1 MKRRVLSFIL
11 ILALCLNLCPVWVL
25 AADAGTDNG
34 LCPHHLAHTDEC
46 GYVSPTVEQGCAHT
60 HDEDCYRTE
69 TACIHEHTAECDP
82 QAGDEAD
89 EPVSCAHTC
98 TQDSGC
104 VTQTLS
110 CAHEHDD
117 ICGYAPGVPGAP
129 CTVVCPLCPIEDLI
143 EKLPDSVSEDNREQ
157 IQTQLSEIYALYD
170 ELTEEE
176 QQQVD
181 LLPCISLADQM
192 DEMGS
197 AVLEGESYTKL
208 TLPSDKSYDPYRVST
223 ATILDTNGHTLS
235 GVNSCAIQVTQ
246 TGKLTIEGQGK
257 VSAPKGAGVEVQ
269 SGGTLSVTG
278 AELTIE
284 GKSYALDIAS
294 DAGVKL
300 SAGTYIGGTAAIQT
314 ANNDF
319 AALLEPGYA
328 YFDASGTLIPL
339 ADVGIAKTV
348 VVKKCEN
355 HEKGS
360 YTHANGTT
368 EHTWTCLHC
377 AAEET
382 EMCTFNFD
390 ETGVG
395 TCRDCN
401 NKLTIIVDETSL
413 GDLIYNGTD
422 QTANVSLTVTLDDG
436 TELGKDTNYAV
447 THSTRIDVGEI
458 TVTVTGITFTG
469 TFTKTYKVN
478 QDTPALKWDT
488 TSKPV
493 PIAVNYDG
501 APVEA
506 EDLPPVLIKIINV
519 NEDLHEFLQY
529 SHKIQGD
536 ADYTDGLPTDAGTY
550 DVIVSLPEMQ
560 NFEAAVSDSITLTIN
575 PINPIVTPPAAIK
588 PIFNR
593 TEQELVTA
601 GELCDVALRD
611 GLEIQFATSEN
622 GPYSTT
628 IPTGTDAG
636 DTYRVWYQVVG
647 TSNYNSV
654 VPTEIEGV
662 EIQRKPITPVIE
674 LSQYTYLYDGG
685 FKQPKVTVKDMDH
698 LTILL
703 DSEYNVEY
711 ENNRD
716 VGTAK
721 VVVTDKPNGNYE
733 VAQFEVPFEITRRT
747 QETLSITQKPD
758 AVTYGDKFT
767 LATSGGSGNGDVT
780 WEIISGEA
788 VATVNE
794 KSGQVTIIGDGEA
807 TVQAT
812 KSGSDPTPVTRANNY
827 EDATATW
834 TFTADKK
841 SVTATVTAQDKDY
854 DGNTT
859 ATVHAVVEQGVLPKD
874 VITITGLTGTFSDAN
889 AGADKTVTV
898 NKENATITGQNSEHY
913 DVSYANAPVQA
924 TIRKAVAKIT
934 TAPTV
939 ATLTYDGREQVLI
952 ANGAVVD
959 PAGVP
964 VEYALSETGPYAA
977 DFPEATNAGSY
988 TVWYRI
994 QETNNY
1000 TGEAPKSV

>member
-143 EKLPDSVSEDNREQ
+143 EKLPGSVSEDNREQ
-157 IQTQLSEIYALYD
+157 VQTQLSEIYALYD

-181 LLPCISLADQM
+181 LSPCVSLADQM
-192 DEMGS
+192 DEMG
-197 AVLEGESYTKL
+197 AVVLEEESFTKL

-294 DAGVKL
+294 NAGVKL

-319 AALLEPGYA
+319 AALLEAGYA
-328 YFDASGTLIPL
+328 YFDASGALIPL
-339 ADVGIAKTV
+339 ANLGTATTV
-348 VVKKCEN
+348 VVKKCEA
-355 HEKGS
+355 HEKGN
-360 YTHANGTT
+360 YTPVAGTT
-368 EHTWTCLHC
+368 QHTWTCLHC
-377 AAEET
+377 AAKET

-395 TCRDCN
+395 TCSDCN
-401 NKLTIIVDETSL
+401 NGLTINVDEASL

-422 QTANVSLTVTLDDG
+422 QTANVSLTVTLNDG
-436 TELGKDTNYAV
+436 KVLEKDTDYTV
-447 THSTRIDVGEI
+447 TYSTRVDVGEI
-458 TVTVTGITFTG
+458 TVTVTGITFDG
-469 TFTKTYKVN
+469 TFTKTYQVK
-478 QDTPALKWDT
+478 QDQPGIAWAE
-488 TSKPV
+488 SKKELD
-493 PIAVNYDG
+493 YDG
-501 APVEA
+501 RRTSIKNELPSINITIKAP
-506 EDLPPVLIKIINV
+506 
-519 NEDLHEFLQY
+519 EDLHPYIQY
-529 SHKIQGD
+529 SYRTVGETVF
-536 ADYTDGLPTDAGTY
+536 TDGLPLNAGEY
-550 DVIVSLPEMQ
+550 EIKAYLPESE
-560 NFEAAVSDSITLTIN
+560 NYKSAETDPCLKLTIKAID
-575 PINPIVTPPAAIK
+575 PVTKVPEATK
-588 PIFNR
+588 PIYNGR
-593 TEQELVTA
+593 PQELVTA
-601 GELCDVALRD
+601 GTVDDRAVGA
-611 GLEIQFATSEN
+611 EIQFATSEN

-662 EIQRKPITPVIE
+662 EIQRKPITPVI
-674 LSQYTYLYDGG
+674 
-685 FKQPKVTVKDMDH
+685 
-698 LTILL
+698 
-703 DSEYNVEY
+703 
-711 ENNRD
+711 
-716 VGTAK
+716 
-721 VVVTDKPNGNYE
+721 
-733 VAQFEVPFEITRRT
+733 
-747 QETLSITQKPD
+747 
-758 AVTYGDKFT
+758 
-767 LATSGGSGNGDVT
+767 
-780 WEIISGEA
+780 
-788 VATVNE
+788 
-794 KSGQVTIIGDGEA
+794 
-807 TVQAT
+807 
-812 KSGSDPTPVTRANNY
+812 RA
-827 EDATATW
+827 
-834 TFTADKK
+834 
-841 SVTATVTAQDKDY
+841 
-854 DGNTT
+854 
-859 ATVHAVVEQGVLPKD
+859 L
-874 VITITGLTGTFSDAN
+874 
-889 AGADKTVTV
+889 
-898 NKENATITGQNSEHY
+898 
-913 DVSYANAPVQA
+913 
-924 TIRKAVAKIT
+924 AKI
-934 TAPTV
+934 
-939 ATLTYDGREQVLI
+939 R
-952 ANGAVVD
+952 
-959 PAGVP
+959 
-964 VEYALSETGPYAA
+964 
-977 DFPEATNAGSY
+977 
-988 TVWYRI
+988 
-994 QETNNY
+994 
-1000 TGEAPKSV
+1000 